1 VISPVGVWEVETGS
15 VGLCWYVVVREKVE
29 VAYVL
34 LHGLELLGSVLVVVS
49 FGCLR
54 WHYAFAV
61 KTHS

>member
-1 VISPVGVWEVETGS
+1 VETGS